1 MAQSDNQ
8 SLLVPGWPIS
18 CVSPYNLRSFVE
30 HDVCVEDEIHY
41 KLLKV
46 LEENPDVT
54 QRELAA
60 RLGVSLGKANYCLR
74 ALMKRGW
81 VKMDNF
87 RRNPNKMG
95 YVYLLTPSGI
105 EEKAR
110 IAVRFLRQK
119 LNEFDALK
127 AEIEHLKVEVAD
139 SATNESV
146 SSFTARPIKDN
157 ASEPFSVFPAKCF
170 ELNEIRS

>member
-1 MAQSDNQ
+1 M
-8 SLLVPGWPIS
+8 
-18 CVSPYNLRSFVE
+18 
-30 HDVCVEDEIHY
+30 EDEIHY

-60 RLGVSLGKANYCLR
+60 RLGISLGKANYCLR
-74 ALMKRGW
+74 ALMGRGW
-81 VKMDNF
+81 VKMANF

-95 YVYLLTPSGI
+95 YVYLLTPRGI
-105 EEKAR
+105 DEKAR
-110 IAVRFLRQK
+110 FAVRFLRQK

-127 AEIEHLKVEVAD
+127 AEIERLKVEVAD

-146 SSFTARPIKDN
+146 SSFTARPIKD
-157 ASEPFSVFPAKCF
+157 
-170 ELNEIRS
+170 

>member
-1 MAQSDNQ
+1 MADC
-8 SLLVPGWPIS
+8 L
-18 CVSPYNLRSFVE
+18 
-30 HDVCVEDEIHY
+30 EDEIHY

-60 RLGVSLGKANYCLR
+60 RLGISLGKANYCLR

-95 YVYLLTPSGI
+95 YVYLLTPGGI

-110 IAVRFLRQK
+110 IAVRFLRHK
-119 LNEFDALK
+119 ELEFDALK
-127 AEIEHLKVEVAD
+127 AEIERLQLEVENAAAN
-139 SATNESV
+139 STLAE
-146 SSFTARPIKDN
+146 RPSGPMNI
-157 ASEPFSVFPAKCF
+157 
-170 ELNEIRS
+170 

>member
-1 MAQSDNQ
+1 MT
-8 SLLVPGWPIS
+8 
-18 CVSPYNLRSFVE
+18 
-30 HDVCVEDEIHY
+30 CVEDEIHY

-74 ALMKRGW
+74 ALMGRGW
-81 VKMDNF
+81 VKMANF

-95 YVYLLTPSGI
+95 YVYLLTPRGI
-105 EEKAR
+105 DEKAR
-110 IAVRFLRQK
+110 FAVRFLRHK

-127 AEIEHLKVEVAD
+127 AEIERLKVEVDENAK
-139 SATNESV
+139 NESI
-146 SSFTARPIKDN
+146 SYLSARPLKD
-157 ASEPFSVFPAKCF
+157 
-170 ELNEIRS
+170 

>member
-1 MAQSDNQ
+1 M
-8 SLLVPGWPIS
+8 
-18 CVSPYNLRSFVE
+18 
-30 HDVCVEDEIHY
+30 EDEIHY

-60 RLGVSLGKANYCLR
+60 RLGISLGKANYCLR

-95 YVYLLTPSGI
+95 YVYLLTPKGI
-105 EEKAR
+105 EEKTR
-110 IAVRFLRQK
+110 IAMRFLRHK
-119 LNEFDALK
+119 LLEFDALK

-146 SSFTARPIKDN
+146 SSHLSRPIKD
-157 ASEPFSVFPAKCF
+157 S
-170 ELNEIRS
+170 

>member
-1 MAQSDNQ
+1 
-8 SLLVPGWPIS
+8 
-18 CVSPYNLRSFVE
+18 
-30 HDVCVEDEIHY
+30 VEDEIHY

-74 ALMKRGW
+74 ALMGRGW
-81 VKMDNF
+81 VKMANF

-95 YVYLLTPSGI
+95 YVYLLTPCGI

-110 IAVRFLRQK
+110 FAVRFLRHK
-119 LNEFDALK
+119 LNEFDVLK
-127 AEIEHLKVEVAD
+127 AEIDRLQLEVEN
-139 SATNESV
+139 SAGNES
-146 SSFTARPIKDN
+146 A
-157 ASEPFSVFPAKCF
+157 AQYPAGPVK
-170 ELNEIRS
+170 S